1 MLRKRT
7 NRIGI
12 LAVKGAISKKDVE
25 TAFNKSSSSKSSSSS
40 KDDGVASATIASA
53 TIASAPVNWNA
64 DLGIYGLTSIKNR
77 RTLVDVI
84 THDVPSPTK
93 GIFNKLLIDY
103 LLYYKLLDN
112 KTELIKYLSGITIIF
127 LKDIELTPIV
137 IKLLKLATKYS
148 SNIDTLILR
157 NIKLPNEDKEAIID
171 GLIRMIRKM
180 TNIEILDFSGF
191 SICNIYKNCPSRAH
205 IGHTTRYKFAK
216 LFNNLIVKLV
226 NLKKLN
232 FIDNIM
238 DKEEYCK
245 IFEEHTTN
253 NKHFEYWED
262 ENEEDT
268 DVRIYDKDGKYR
280 TIYVN
285 AFPNLFVDAV
295 KDELYRIPTNVNDN
309 VKNMIEEDFI
319 QKFAIKGGRALRKRK
334 PVKPTNKK

>member
-1 MLRKRT
+1 M
-7 NRIGI
+7 
-12 LAVKGAISKKDVE
+12 
-25 TAFNKSSSSKSSSSS
+25 
-40 KDDGVASATIASA
+40 
-53 TIASAPVNWNA
+53 
-64 DLGIYGLTSIKNR
+64 
-77 RTLVDVI
+77 
-84 THDVPSPTK
+84 
-93 GIFNKLLIDY
+93 IDY

-112 KTELIKYLSGITIIF
+112 KTELRKYLSGITIIY

-148 SNIDTLILR
+148 SNIDTIVLINITLTLEIIKIFRVNEFHSIKNLILR
-157 NIKLPNEDKEAIID
+157 NTKLPNEDKEAIID
-171 GLIRMIRKM
+171 GLIRMIKKM
-180 TNIEILDFSGF
+180 TNIEVLDFSGF

-238 DKEEYCK
+238 DEEEYCK

-253 NKHFEYWED
+253 NKLFEYWEYK
-262 ENEEDT
+262 NEQDT
-268 DVRIYDKDGKYR
+268 FVRIYDKDGKYR

-295 KDELYRIPTNVNDN
+295 KDELYTIPTNVNDN

-319 QKFAIKGGRALRKRK
+319 QKFAIKGGSVLRKRK